1 MWNWCSSVLVWLLDL
16 GFFGAF
22 LMSFGMLGASSI
34 LFGSICLE
42 TFWTFFLGL
51 SMDFIFFILFFLFEH
66 PGDL

>member
-1 MWNWCSSVLVWLLDL
+1 MIVWLLDL

-51 SMDFIFFILFFLFEH
+51 SMDFIFFYFLFLFEH

>member
-22 LMSFGMLGASSI
+22 LMSFGMFGAYSI

-51 SMDFIFFILFFLFEH
+51 SMDFIFF
-66 PGDL
+66 